1 MLLSLKN
8 SMPISVWYMI
18 LSALGFALMAA
29 CVKQVS
35 TYGIPVL
42 EIVAARAIVSAFI
55 SYVDIKRKKISL
67 WGNNKPLLIARGT
80 VGAIA
85 LIFVY
90 YAVTTLPLA
99 EATVLQYLH
108 PVFTAVLAVI
118 FLKEKEA
125 TVLQY
130 LHPVFTAVLA
140 VIFLKE
146 KVQRSTLLCIVVSLL
161 GLGVMVSPNIQFSGA
176 ELSNMP
182 YSWLSIGAA
191 VLGAFG
197 SAVAY
202 VLVKKLTKTEDSSVI
217 IFYFPFVSLPIA
229 IALLGSDF
237 VMPSLP
243 ALGLLI
249 LVGIFTQIGQVGLT
263 KALHSADA
271 NKATAYA
278 YVQVV
283 FSILIGWLWFS
294 EIPLITTLIGGA
306 LVISGALINV
316 LWKK

>member
-1 MLLSLKN
+1 MFTPLKN
-8 SMPISVWYMI
+8 TMPLSVWYMLI
-18 LSALGFALMAA
+18 SALGFALMAA
-29 CVKQVS
+29 CVKSVS

-42 EIVAARAIVSAFI
+42 EIVAARAIVSMII
-55 SYVDIKRKKISL
+55 SYIDIKRKNIPV
-67 WGNNKPLLIARGT
+67 WGHNKPLLIARGG

-108 PVFTAVLAVI
+108 PVFTAILAV
-118 FLKEKEA
+118 F
-125 TVLQY
+125 
-130 LHPVFTAVLA
+130 
-140 VIFLKE
+140 FLKE
-146 KVQRSTLLCIVVSLL
+146 KVQRSTLLCIVISLL
-161 GLGVMVSPNIQFSGA
+161 GLGIMVSPNLQFSGG

-191 VLGAFG
+191 ILGAFG

-229 IALLGSDF
+229 IVLLGSDF

-249 LVGIFTQIGQVGLT
+249 LIGIFTQIGQVGLT
-263 KALHSADA
+263 KALHCEDA

-283 FSILIGWLWFS
+283 FSVLIGWFWFS

-306 LVISGALINV
+306 LVISGALVNV
-316 LWKK
+316 MWKR